1 MRRRGYHRKTRRRAR
16 PGVRRVLLAGVL
28 PGLVVLAA
36 GAWLASTT
44 WYPAHVERAT
54 GRTDLGWVS
63 CLNCH
68 GRTSAPPV
76 QPVADTERY
85 ASPTGVAVS
94 RDGSRLFVVASGTG
108 RLLEIDLA
116 SGSVERSVEIGGRPH
131 AVALSPDGTRLAVTR
146 RDVDEVVLLDARGL
160 APVGTYATGAEPIG
174 ATFSPDGSRLW
185 VANGFSDDVS
195 VLPVAGDE
203 EPRRVVAGNEP
214 YAIAAAANGALVGV
228 ANRIARPVQPG
239 EMPISEL
246 TFVAGDTG
254 RVTGRREL
262 VSAHLSEGIALAS
275 DASFAL
281 AAAVRIRNLLPL
293 TQVSR
298 GGVMNTVIAYADLT
312 ADGGVVQLPLDE
324 VNAYYAD
331 PASVVMTPDDRLAFV
346 AHAGARAVT
355 AIDVAAL
362 RALVDCTPPDELEA
376 MADRLDL
383 AEQYV
388 AARIPT
394 LHNPQAMAI
403 DPAGARLYV
412 AERLSD
418 TIAVVDVERLEV
430 VDRIELGEPVELSAR
445 RHGEIVFTDA
455 AGTFQGQFSCRSC
468 HPDGHTDS
476 LIWDFVIDGVGSNL
490 VETRSLRGIRQTA
503 PFKWNGKNPD
513 LATQCGPRF
522 AMVLTRTDPFAPEDL
537 ADLVT
542 FIESIPRSPHRQ
554 PEALAEARERGRELF
569 FRDVTAAG
577 ETIPV
582 ANRCPTCHR
591 PPLFTDRLMADV
603 ATGGL
608 FDTPHLFDIASSPPY
623 LHDGRALTLE
633 EIWTVHSLQ
642 DEHGVTGDLTK
653 VQLNDLMVYL
663 RSL

>member
-1 MRRRGYHRKTRRRAR
+1 MRRSSYHRRLGRHRRS
-16 PGVRRVLLAGVL
+16 GVRRVLLAGIL
-28 PGLVVLAA
+28 PGLLVLA
-36 GAWLASTT
+36 GGGWLASTT

-54 GRTDLGWVS
+54 GRTDLGWIS

-68 GRTSAPPV
+68 GRASAPPV

-85 ASPTGVAVS
+85 ASPSGVAVS

-108 RLLEIDLA
+108 RLLEIDLE
-116 SGSVERSVEIGGRPH
+116 SGTVTRSVEIGGRPH
-131 AVALSPDGTRLAVTR
+131 AVAVSPDGARLAVTR
-146 RDVDEVVLLDARGL
+146 RDVDELLLLDAGDL
-160 APVGTYATGAEPIG
+160 TPIATQATGAEPIG
-174 ATFSPDGSRLW
+174 VSFSPDGSRLW
-185 VANGFSDDVS
+185 VANGFSDDLS
-195 VLPVAGDE
+195 ILSPTGE
-203 EPRRVVAGNEP
+203 TGQRRVAAGNEP
-214 YAIAAAANGALVGV
+214 YAVSVAANGAVVGV

-239 EMPISEL
+239 DMPISEL
-246 TFVAGDTG
+246 TFVAADSG
-254 RVTGRREL
+254 RVIDRREL

-281 AAAVRIRNLLPL
+281 APAIRIRNLLPL

-298 GGVMNTVIAYADLT
+298 GGVMNTVIAYVDLT
-312 ADGGVVQLPLDE
+312 AENGVVQLPLDE
-324 VNAYYAD
+324 VNAYFAD
-331 PASVVMTPDDRLAFV
+331 PASVVMTPDDRVAFV

-355 AIDVAAL
+355 AIDVGAL
-362 RALVDCTPPDELEA
+362 RALVGCTPPDELAA

-383 AEQYV
+383 ADQYV

-403 DPAGARLYV
+403 SPDGRWLYV

-418 TIAVVDVERLEV
+418 SIAVVDVARLEV
-430 VDRIELGEPVELSAR
+430 ADRIELGPPVELSAR

-522 AMVLTRTDPFAPEDL
+522 AMVLTRTDPFAPGDL

-542 FIESIPRSPHRQ
+542 FIESIPRAPHRQ
-554 PEALAEARERGRELF
+554 PVALAAARERGRELF
-569 FRDVTAAG
+569 FRDMTVAG

-603 ATGGL
+603 GTGGL
-608 FDTPHLFDIASSPPY
+608 FDTPHLFDIGASPPY

-633 EIWTVHSLQ
+633 EIWTVHSLK
-642 DEHGVTGDLTK
+642 DEHGVTGDLSK